1 MSGPMPHPGA
11 RNLAHFKTALCFMYT
26 GPTTSLIPTTTA
38 APTCAQAFDL
48 GIAMDSSGSIRD
60 ANYQR
65 ERNFVKGLAD
75 RVVVGP
81 QNVQLGLIVFSD
93 VPILSIRFG
102 TLKSTDRS
110 SFATAVDGV
119 PYLRGRT
126 RIDSALETA
135 ANNLFPEG
143 RQSLAPQVLLLITD
157 GRQSNDPGSVELVD
171 AMQPLRDQGIKVF
184 VCLII
189 PLLLTINL

>member
-1 MSGPMPHPGA
+1 MS
-11 RNLAHFKTALCFMYT
+11 T
-26 GPTTSLIPTTTA
+26 GPTTPLISTTPT
-38 APTCAQAFDL
+38 APTCEQAFDL

-75 RVVVGP
+75 KLVVGP
-81 QNVQLGLIVFSD
+81 QNVHLGLIVFSD
-93 VPILSIRFG
+93 VPIISIRLG

-110 SFATAVDGV
+110 SFTAAVDGV

-135 ANNLFPEG
+135 ANDLFPEG
-143 RQSLAPQVLLLITD
+143 RQNLAPQVLLVITD
-157 GRQSNDPGSVELVD
+157 GRQSNDAGSVKLVD
-171 AMQPLRDQGIKVF
+171 AVRPLRDQSIKV
-184 VCLII
+184 VMSESMII
-189 PLLLTINL
+189 RVYLCYALSTIFHYWSLKNKPQRRS

>member
-1 MSGPMPHPGA
+1 
-11 RNLAHFKTALCFMYT
+11 
-26 GPTTSLIPTTTA
+26 
-38 APTCAQAFDL
+38 
-48 GIAMDSSGSIRD
+48 MDSSGSIRD

-65 ERNFVKGLAD
+65 ERNFIKGLAD
-75 RVVVGP
+75 RFVVGP

-93 VPILSIRFG
+93 VPIISIRFG

-143 RQSLAPQVLLLITD
+143 RQNLAPQVLLLITD

-171 AMQPLRDQGIKVF
+171 AVQPLRDQGIKVLMYMI
-184 VCLII
+184 VPCYY
-189 PLLLTINL
+189 